1 MKTLIEMFTQDIIWR
16 RQLVEVNKLRKD
28 LYKVVNLTKTINDNI
43 IHEQLSKVATVTI
56 QRLQVARFKL
66 EMSEKRILETY
77 NKLVNDPCDYY
88 SAHFDDEYFIEKIDL
103 DGYLR
108 GTIL

>member
-1 MKTLIEMFTQDIIWR
+1 MKTLIEMFTQDRIWR
-16 RQLVEVNKLRKD
+16 GQLVEVNKLRKD
-28 LYKVVNLTKTINDNI
+28 LYKVVNLTKAINDDI
-43 IHEQLSKVATVTI
+43 VHEQLSKVAIVTS

-77 NKLVNDPCDYY
+77 TKLVNDPCDY
-88 SAHFDDEYFIEKIDL
+88 SAHFDDEYFIERIDL